1 MATRP
6 GIDSSITARLAAD
19 HQNIFF
25 AVKAEFDTSDV
36 LVWNGAE
43 DLVIS
48 SETYAGAGQL
58 LSVGAVEDD
67 AELKSAG
74 LSVSISGM
82 DTTVLDYALTENYQ
96 NRFVSL
102 FMGFLMGGANE
113 AAGVMTLFKGRMVN
127 LSVVDTTDG
136 ATISINAENRLLDL
150 RRPSNLRYTK
160 NAQTS
165 IDSTDTGFNRIN
177 TLQDKT
183 FVWGRSSSGG
193 GSAGKVLD
201 ETTHRYYDFRSD
213 R

>member
-6 GIDSSITARLAAD
+6 GIDSSITSRLSAD

-43 DLVIS
+43 DLVIN

-58 LSVGAVEDD
+58 LSIGGVEED

-74 LSVSISGM
+74 LSIAVSGM
-82 DTTVLDYALTENYQ
+82 DTTVLEYALTENYQ

-127 LSVVDTTDG
+127 LSVSDSPDG
-136 ATISINAENRLLDL
+136 ATISIDAENRLLDL
-150 RRPSNLRYTK
+150 QRPSNLRYTK
-160 NAQTS
+160 SAQLS

-183 FVWGRSSSGG
+183 FVWGRSTSGG
-193 GSAGKVLD
+193 ASAGKVDQLD
-201 ETTHRYYDFRSD
+201 PRNNHYDNER
-213 R
+213 